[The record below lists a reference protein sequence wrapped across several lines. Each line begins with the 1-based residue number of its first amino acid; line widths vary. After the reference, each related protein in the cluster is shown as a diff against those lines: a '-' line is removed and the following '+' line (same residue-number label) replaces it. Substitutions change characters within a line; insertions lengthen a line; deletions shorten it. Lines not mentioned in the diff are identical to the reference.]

1 MGKGPMCISKIFYKD
16 HTLVPVMDHQAELLY
31 PEMSSANPAGLA
43 QSPYIP
49 GMTHVL
55 PATLHRQDN

>member
-1 MGKGPMCISKIFYKD
+1 
-16 HTLVPVMDHQAELLY
+16 MDHQAELLY